1 MESSYHFKHSNKD
14 ITSNVIFLNYLQ
26 VLSAIPKY
34 LLEKARTE
42 SPIDM
47 HNFSGSTYYKLSDS
61 IVIDLTKMNCKDY
74 YLLYVNATKIEPTG
88 LKKWQK
94 DLNLKNFDWN
104 LAFTQISKTCKENKL
119 REFNYKLLHRII
131 VTRKELYT
139 YAIETDSKCL
149 YCNESDYILHSFV
162 ECEEAKSFF
171 DKVIQFLV

>member
-34 LLEKARTE
+34 LFEKARTV
-42 SPIDM
+42 SPTDM

-61 IVIDLTKMNCKDY
+61 IAIDLTKMNCKDY
-74 YLLYVNATKIEPTG
+74 YLLYVNVTKIEPTG

-104 LAFTQISKTCKENKL
+104 LAFT
-119 REFNYKLLHRII
+119 
-131 VTRKELYT
+131 
-139 YAIETDSKCL
+139 
-149 YCNESDYILHSFV
+149 
-162 ECEEAKSFF
+162 
-171 DKVIQFLV
+171 